1 MKKALIVFRSKTGI
15 TATFAYKIGEFLLSH
30 GIEPEIISIE
40 DFNPNQLKDKDFVLL
55 GCWTDGILIAFQHPD
70 KEWELFAKTLP
81 PLSQLKIGLFTT
93 YKIATGSMF
102 RKMRKHL
109 PVEPDR
115 ITLEIKSRN
124 GYLTDANEKNLLQFI
139 TA

>member
-1 MKKALIVFRSKTGI
+1 MKKAIIVFRSKTGI
-15 TATFAYKIGEFLLSH
+15 TATFAYKIGEFLQQH
-30 GIEPEIISIE
+30 DFEPEIISIE
-40 DFNPNQLKDKDFVLL
+40 DFNNDLLKDKDILLL

-70 KEWELFAKTLP
+70 KTWVQFAKTLP
-81 PLSQLKIGLFTT
+81 PLNHLKIGLFTT

-109 PVEPDR
+109 PVEPGR

-124 GYLTDANEKNLLQFI
+124 GYLTDANEKTLLQFI
-139 TA
+139 ST